1 MTDISKNLNG
11 RKLDLLSI
19 YQMFG
24 GIIGI
29 VILIYLLFQ
38 LDEINVAYI
47 FVLGIGFTLYIFSFA
62 AGLFLFQRKPYGL
75 KFSLLNQL
83 LQVIGFSFW
92 GFGIEYVAGL
102 SFSVFLKYTDS
113 FDFTTTLGLSNW
125 HILING
131 DGQIR
136 EISINLVALF
146 LVFVILKRKRK
157 DNMEKISNEI
167 SNLGT

>member
-1 MTDISKNLNG
+1 MTAISKNSNG
-11 RKLDLLSI
+11 RKLDFLSI

-24 GIIGI
+24 GLIGI
-29 VILIYLLFQ
+29 VFLIYLFFQ
-38 LDEINVAYI
+38 IDEINVAYI
-47 FVLGIGFTLYIFSFA
+47 FVLGFGFVLYIFSFA

-83 LQVIGFSFW
+83 LQIIGFSFW
-92 GFGIEYVAGL
+92 GFGFEYVAGL

-113 FDFTTTLGLSNW
+113 FDFTTTFGLSNW

-131 DGQIR
+131 DSQIR

-146 LVFVILKRKRK
+146 LVFVILKRQKEY
-157 DNMEKISNEI
+157 NMEKLSNEI